1 MMKNWGVEDAFRSC
15 NFGTAPNREGWQALY
30 ARALS
35 IHRVQADT
43 GSRNYIATRRRRLAC
58 VMIAGQKGSALSPE
72 SSQKKRG
79 MLNHHRVVVF
89 SFWTTALCILV
100 AVVASILAI
109 WEFTGTDALWRTV
122 ATCMV
127 IGVGTLAFSWV
138 NSLFGLTDD

>member
-1 MMKNWGVEDAFRSC
+1 
-15 NFGTAPNREGWQALY
+15 
-30 ARALS
+30 
-35 IHRVQADT
+35 
-43 GSRNYIATRRRRLAC
+43 
-58 VMIAGQKGSALSPE
+58 MIARQEESALSPE
-72 SSQKKRG
+72 SSPKKRG

-122 ATCMV
+122 ATCVV